1 MDYGIQLYSIRDY
14 CKENG
19 LEAGIAKMAEQGYKK
34 IEFAGFYDHTA
45 EEVVA
50 MLKKYDVEVC
60 STHSSLDDLVN
71 DFEGTVAFHKAI
83 GNKLYIIPG
92 YSTSNQAKID
102 YFVEKINEL
111 QPKLEAEGITLA
123 FHNHHREFLPNKDGG
138 QAYDQLLYRT
148 NIKLQIDMFWA
159 FVGMK
164 DPLALMEKVKDR
176 LISMHMK
183 DGHAD
188 GEGTPL
194 GMGEAPVAE
203 VYAKALELG
212 LPMVVE
218 SETQTPDGPTE
229 ADICI
234 KYLKSLEK

>member
-1 MDYGIQLYSIRDY
+1 MDYGVQLYSIRDY

-19 LEAGIAKMAEQGYKK
+19 LEAAIAKMAEQGYKK

-159 FVGMK
+159 YVGMK
-164 DPLALMEKVKDR
+164 DPIALMEKVKDR
-176 LISMHMK
+176 LVSMHMK

-203 VYAKALELG
+203 VYAKALEMG

-229 ADICI
+229 TDI
-234 KYLKSLEK
+234 

>member
-1 MDYGIQLYSIRDY
+1 MDYGIQMYSIRDY

-19 LEAGIAKMAEQGYKK
+19 FEAGVAKMAEQGYKL
-34 IEFAGFYDHTA
+34 IEPAGFYDLTA
-45 EEVVA
+45 EEVNA
-50 MLKKYDVEVC
+50 ILKKYDVKIC

-83 GNKLYIIPG
+83 GNKTYIIPG
-92 YSTSNQAKID
+92 YSTRNQQKLD

-123 FHNHHREFLPNKDGG
+123 FHNHHREFLPNEDGG
-138 QAYDQLLYRT
+138 QAYDQLIYRT

-164 DPLALMEKVKDR
+164 DPIALMEKVKDR
-176 LISMHMK
+176 LIGMHMK
-183 DGHAD
+183 DGFAN

-194 GMGEAPVAE
+194 GMGEAPVAD
-203 VYAKALELG
+203 VYAKAVEMG

-229 ADICI
+229 TKICI
-234 KYLKSLEK
+234 DYLRSLEK